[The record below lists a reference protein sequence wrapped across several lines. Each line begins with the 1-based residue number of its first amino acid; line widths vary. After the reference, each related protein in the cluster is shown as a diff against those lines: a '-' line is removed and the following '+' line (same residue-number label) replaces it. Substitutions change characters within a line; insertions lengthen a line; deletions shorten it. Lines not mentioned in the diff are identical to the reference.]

1 MNLTDL
7 AETKLLNVLLGATAW
22 STKPTTLYIGLLTSS
37 TEIAAP
43 SDTSAGTELSGGGYA
58 RVEKA
63 VGTTHWEQSAS
74 LGNPVTNKTTIVFP
88 TPTAV
93 WGSATHWG
101 IYDAASGGN
110 LILWGALP
118 SPLTIGIGQSV
129 SWAVGGFSFNITSA
143 LGDWMTQ
150 ALLNYLFCG
159 VALPTIANHHYALAT
174 GSSQSSISG
183 EPTIGTTGYA
193 RKKMDNLTSVYP
205 AAVDGAKSNGAL
217 IQFEAVDIAVWNVGG
232 FSRAA
237 ILSAGG
243 IAIAASSITN
253 ATPELLVTTG
263 SAHRFITGDIVRVS
277 NSGGALP
284 TGLAVNTDY
293 YVDLVSST
301 TFSLRKVSDNSVVA
315 FTDAGTGT
323 HTFTPQMLWHWA
335 LDAVVSPGVGDQ
347 PQFSAGQLEFT
358 LD

>member
-159 VALPTIANHHYALAT
+159 VPLPTIANHHYALAT

-183 EPTIGTTGYA
+183 EPVIGTNGYA

-205 AAVDGAKSNGAL
+205 AAVDGLKSNGAL
-217 IQFEAVDIAVWNVGG
+217 IQFPAVATAVWNTGG

-243 IAIAASSITN
+243 IAINSSSITN
-253 ATPELLVTTG
+253 STGLLVTTSSNHG
-263 SAHRFITGDIVRVS
+263 FITGDIVRVS
-277 NSGGALP
+277 NSGGGLP

-293 YVDLVSST
+293 YVERVSDT
-301 TFSLRKVSDNSVVA
+301 TFRLRLTAGGSA
-315 FTDAGTGT
+315 IAYTDAGTGT
-323 HTFTPQMLWHWA
+323 HTFTPLMLWHWS